1 MSSNEGRSVVERCL
15 TATIRIVEPGDEIIV
30 ICSDRVRPLV
40 EEIVKPVL
48 GKIALNIVRH
58 PPTRTPG
65 AARNAGIRQAKFDR
79 LIFQDIDDV
88 PHKNRRKLCE
98 ANLTKPKSIFT
109 GGYNVVYDGAEIGKR
124 SPGVGMDLFFFRT
137 NLFLPASAV
146 YLDKKRFFRE
156 DLIMGEDTV
165 FFAGLVLS
173 GFEVV
178 RKSDQLIDYVIV
190 DEKVLSRNGIQ
201 GVKNEYA
208 FRAALV
214 CLGIR
219 RRAKAFAIVG
229 GVIVSLLKL
238 LPKTIFLKIYLYSH
252 AR

>member
-1 MSSNEGRSVVERCL
+1 MRFNREIRACFLGLSHNRYSWREKLSFSWIIPVSSNEGRSVVERCL

-65 AARNAGIRQAKFDR
+65 AARNAGIRQAKFDQ

-124 SPGVGMDLFFFRT
+124 S
-137 NLFLPASAV
+137 
-146 YLDKKRFFRE
+146 
-156 DLIMGEDTV
+156 
-165 FFAGLVLS
+165 
-173 GFEVV
+173 
-178 RKSDQLIDYVIV
+178 
-190 DEKVLSRNGIQ
+190 
-201 GVKNEYA
+201 
-208 FRAALV
+208 
-214 CLGIR
+214 R
-219 RRAKAFAIVG
+219 RRDAFVFAQICFCRLRPFTS
-229 GVIVSLLKL
+229 IRND
-238 LPKTIFLKIYLYSH
+238 FLEKI
-252 AR
+252 